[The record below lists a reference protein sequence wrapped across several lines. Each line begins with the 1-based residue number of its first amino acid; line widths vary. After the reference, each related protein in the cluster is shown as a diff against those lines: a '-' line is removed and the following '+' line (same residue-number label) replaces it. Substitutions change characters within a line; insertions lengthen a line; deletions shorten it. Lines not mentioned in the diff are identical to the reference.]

1 MKRLRKKLRLRN
13 PGEKGTILIWY
24 VMMFPVLLA
33 FAAIAIDTSMI
44 YSTRT
49 QLQASLDAATQ
60 STTAMSQNQEGGTPQ
75 LSQNEARDLVLR
87 LYDANRTGLYDNRN
101 TTQIPFLQCQES
113 PVRGGTLVVVN
124 TGSGC
129 GFTLSEFRYSPTGSL
144 ANGGYLTV
152 TVQEKAETIFLHVL
166 GFDDLTYTITSTSR
180 LTESFN

>member
-1 MKRLRKKLRLRN
+1 MRRLRSKLRLRN

-60 STTAMSQNQEGGTPQ
+60 STIAMSQNQEGGSPR
-75 LSQNEARDLVLR
+75 LSRDEARNLVLR
-87 LYDANRTGLYDNRN
+87 LYDANRSGLYDNRN
-101 TTQIPFLQCQES
+101 TAQIPFLQCQES
-113 PVRGGTLVVVN
+113 PISGGTLVVVN
-124 TGSGC
+124 SGSAC
-129 GFTLSEFRYSPTGSL
+129 GFTLSDFRYSPTGAL

-152 TVQEKAETIFLHVL
+152 TVQEKADTIFLHIL
-166 GFDDLTYTITSTSR
+166 GFNDLTYTITSTAR
-180 LTESFN
+180 LTESFG